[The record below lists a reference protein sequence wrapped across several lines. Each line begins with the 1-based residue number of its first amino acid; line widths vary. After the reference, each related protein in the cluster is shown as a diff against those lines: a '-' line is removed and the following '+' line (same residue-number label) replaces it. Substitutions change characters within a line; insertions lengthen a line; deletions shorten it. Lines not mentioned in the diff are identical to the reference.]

1 MPYWGVMSDRWI
13 AVDVETAADR
23 DSICAVGIVEW
34 VDGELRK
41 IGRWLLRPPRGEW
54 NPFNISTHGIRPH
67 DVVGKPTLAQW
78 WPEFLAIVDTA
89 PVIAHHAAFD
99 MNAFR
104 YTLAASNIDVE
115 VFRFA
120 CSRVIARDTWP
131 GWWSYSL
138 PIVVDEL
145 HLPNFEHHDPLDDAM
160 ACARIVQL
168 AIVHRKTNSLEDLI
182 AARHFKWGRV
192 DESLYQPFSGSGS
205 VQLTC
210 PQPSP
215 GVVFDPL
222 HPLFGRIVVF
232 TGALDSMTRSR
243 AAQLVV
249 NVGGQFANSVTKKTH
264 YLVCG
269 YQDFRKLAGG
279 TNNSRKREKAQS
291 LINEGADL
299 ELLPENEFLELVYSG
314 G

>member
-1 MPYWGVMSDRWI
+1 MVARVPCHI
-13 AVDVETAADR
+13 
-23 DSICAVGIVEW
+23 
-34 VDGELRK
+34 
-41 IGRWLLRPPRGEW
+41 
-54 NPFNISTHGIRPH
+54 
-67 DVVGKPTLAQW
+67 
-78 WPEFLAIVDTA
+78 DTA
-89 PVIAHHAAFD
+89 PVIVHHAAFD

-145 HLPNFEHHDPLDDAM
+145 HLPNFEHHDPLDVAM

-269 YQDFRKLAGG
+269 YQDFRKLADG
-279 TNNSRKREKAQS
+279 TNNSRKSEKAQS

>member
-1 MPYWGVMSDRWI
+1 MGS
-13 AVDVETAADR
+13 
-23 DSICAVGIVEW
+23 CARLDAGCF
-34 VDGELRK
+34 G
-41 IGRWLLRPPRGEW
+41 P
-54 NPFNISTHGIRPH
+54 HGAR
-67 DVVGKPTLAQW
+67 

-192 DESLYQPFSGSGS
+192 DESLYQPFSGLGFCPTDVPAAISGRS
-205 VQLTC
+205 FRST
-210 PQPSP
+210 PSTLRTNRSIY
-215 GVVFDPL
+215 GRVGL
-222 HPLFGRIVVF
+222 HDQIKSGA
-232 TGALDSMTRSR
+232 TG
-243 AAQLVV
+243 
-249 NVGGQFANSVTKKTH
+249 
-264 YLVCG
+264 C
-269 YQDFRKLAGG
+269 
-279 TNNSRKREKAQS
+279 
-291 LINEGADL
+291 
-299 ELLPENEFLELVYSG
+299 
-314 G
+314 